1 MVPYVARPRLPPRLS
16 LTTSLGPWHLA
27 AGSAG
32 CSARML
38 ALREN
43 IVPISTSLTHNR
55 RDRWCRLIAA
65 RVIEQL
71 VVREPLTMRGSST
84 TLPWR

>member
-1 MVPYVARPRLPPRLS
+1 
-16 LTTSLGPWHLA
+16 
-27 AGSAG
+27 
-32 CSARML
+32 ML